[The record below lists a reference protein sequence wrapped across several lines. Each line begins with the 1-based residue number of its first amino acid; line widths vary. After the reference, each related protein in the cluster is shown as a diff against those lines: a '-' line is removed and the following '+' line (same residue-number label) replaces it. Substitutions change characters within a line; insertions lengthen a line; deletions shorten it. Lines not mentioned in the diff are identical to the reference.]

1 MNEHHIVLIAHGSKD
16 PKWKLPFED
25 LATKLKKDI
34 GKNKISLAYLES
46 IPPTLHEVISE
57 SVKKGFNNIMILPL
71 FMSCGGHVD
80 KDIPEK
86 IKEAKKK
93 FPKIKIKQLPPIG
106 ENPQLF
112 ELAKKIVASYI
123 K

>member
-1 MNEHHIVLIAHGSKD
+1 MNEHHIVLIAHGSKA
-16 PKWKLPFED
+16 PKWKLPFEE

-34 GKNKISLAYLES
+34 GENKISLAYLES
-46 IPPTLHEVISE
+46 IPPTLLEVISE
-57 SVKKGFNNIMILPL
+57 SVKKGFNNIMVLPL
-71 FMSCGGHVD
+71 FMSGGGHVD

-86 IKEAKKK
+86 IKEVKKK

-106 ENPQLF
+106 ENPEMFKLT
-112 ELAKKIVASYI
+112 KKIAASHI